1 VSSSPT
7 RLLLRT
13 TAMAKGGEGLA
24 RDDSGRVVFVR
35 GALPGELVSVTID
48 EQRKDF
54 ARGHVVDV
62 LEPHELRVSPPC
74 PHVAE
79 GCGGCDL
86 QHAAPELQRALKVDV
101 VLDALRR
108 IGRVAE
114 PPTPRVVALGERA
127 YRTTLRAVV
136 AREADSRVA
145 LRQRSSHAAVPIDDC
160 LVLHPLLVELVDTLR
175 APGALEVTLRCGA
188 RTGERLV
195 LADPADSA
203 LHGLPADVRVG
214 PDAVFHEEVA
224 GVRFRVSAR
233 SFFQARPDG
242 ADALVVAVR
251 EALGEALS
259 SNATLLDAYSGV
271 GLFSATLGRDAGRV
285 IAVEQSASSIA
296 DARHN
301 LRSLDATIVASEV
314 ERWGPEPVDVIVAD
328 PARAGLGKAG
338 AAALAAT
345 GAPRLALVSCDPAAF
360 ARDTALLRDL
370 GYGLASLC
378 VVDLFG
384 HTSHVEVV
392 SRFDRVF

>member
-1 VSSSPT
+1 
-7 RLLLRT
+7 
-13 TAMAKGGEGLA
+13 MAKGGEGLA

-54 ARGHVVDV
+54 ARGYVVDV

>member
-1 VSSSPT
+1 
-7 RLLLRT
+7 
-13 TAMAKGGEGLA
+13 
-24 RDDSGRVVFVR
+24 
-35 GALPGELVSVTID
+35 
-48 EQRKDF
+48 
-54 ARGHVVDV
+54 
-62 LEPHELRVSPPC
+62 
-74 PHVAE
+74 
-79 GCGGCDL
+79 
-86 QHAAPELQRALKVDV
+86 
-101 VLDALRR
+101 
-108 IGRVAE
+108 
-114 PPTPRVVALGERA
+114 VVALGERA

>member
-1 VSSSPT
+1 
-7 RLLLRT
+7 
-13 TAMAKGGEGLA
+13 MAKGGEGLA